1 MRFVPEED
9 RNIKNKLSGKMKKN
23 KKIIVIVIL
32 TVLLV
37 LAVVGMLIVKSNPRV
52 RILSSIIKFSE
63 STLNNKEYLLYD
75 VDIMELFS
83 DYANSDTRI
92 TGVMGLPEIK
102 GLDASISIDME
113 ATRSFDQKKFAS
125 ESSLNLLWIEAGELN
140 MYAQDNTWYL
150 TAPLLGSDIGY
161 AFPTDLDWF
170 PKMPELTS
178 DIDREWFRDNYSNI
192 VELITEIEVEEIDN
206 DGFLV
211 TIHKGDGHFIWELL
225 GMEDPDYDVKI
236 SMYLTKDNNLSRMEL
251 DLSDVLE
258 GAFLVLDGENASKC
272 IFTYE
277 LPENESMEMVL
288 ERNPDATNWMD
299 MTITYFGNND
309 KNYIM
314 TGGLNWEEI
323 KNGFKMNVKG
333 FKLECDDELLAR
345 GYFLGKVV
353 KEEASSDVFDGQSDY
368 LNSLEVIQWK
378 TVRDDTEGFIDD
390 VLDEIS
396 LPGLRK

>member
-9 RNIKNKLSGKMKKN
+9 RNIKNKLSGKMN

-288 ERNPDATNWMD
+288 ERKPDATNWID

>member
-125 ESSLNLLWIEAGELN
+125 ESSLNLLWIEAG
-140 MYAQDNTWYL
+140 
-150 TAPLLGSDIGY
+150 
-161 AFPTDLDWF
+161 
-170 PKMPELTS
+170 
-178 DIDREWFRDNYSNI
+178 
-192 VELITEIEVEEIDN
+192 
-206 DGFLV
+206 
-211 TIHKGDGHFIWELL
+211 
-225 GMEDPDYDVKI
+225 
-236 SMYLTKDNNLSRMEL
+236 
-251 DLSDVLE
+251 
-258 GAFLVLDGENASKC
+258 
-272 IFTYE
+272 
-277 LPENESMEMVL
+277 
-288 ERNPDATNWMD
+288 
-299 MTITYFGNND
+299 
-309 KNYIM
+309 
-314 TGGLNWEEI
+314 
-323 KNGFKMNVKG
+323 
-333 FKLECDDELLAR
+333 
-345 GYFLGKVV
+345 
-353 KEEASSDVFDGQSDY
+353 
-368 LNSLEVIQWK
+368 
-378 TVRDDTEGFIDD
+378 
-390 VLDEIS
+390 
-396 LPGLRK
+396 

>member
-1 MRFVPEED
+1 MPEED

-37 LAVVGMLIVKSNPRV
+37 LAVVGMLIVKRNPRV

-140 MYAQDNTWYL
+140 MYAQHNTWYL
-150 TAPLLGSDIGY
+150 AAPLLGSDIGY

-178 DIDREWFRDNYSNI
+178 DIDREWFRDNYYNI
-192 VELITEIEVEEIDN
+192 VELMTEIEVEEIDN

-236 SMYLTKDNNLSRMEL
+236 SMYLTKDNNFSRMEL

-288 ERNPDATNWMD
+288 ERNPDATNWID

-353 KEEASSDVFDGQSDY
+353 KEEGPSDVFDGQSDY
-368 LNSLEVIQWK
+368 LNSFEVIQWK